1 MLLKHFRGEFA
12 GGMDFKTFDAEAAGV
27 VPGSDGLI
35 LLPHCAGAVSPDC
48 NPNARGVAW
57 GITLAHKRG
66 HFARA
71 IMESVAYLL
80 RDNVEALRG
89 MGCRINEIR
98 SLGGASKSKLWLQIK
113 ADVLNVPVTVT
124 ECAEATS
131 LGAAILGAVACG
143 DFPDTAAA
151 VAAMVKV
158 AFRVEPG
165 ADVEKYV
172 KPFEM
177 YRQLNKLLLPTF
189 GGRNE

>member
-1 MLLKHFRGEFA
+1 
-12 GGMDFKTFDAEAAGV
+12 MDFKTFDAEAAKV
-27 VPGSDGLI
+27 APGSEGLI

-48 NPNARGVAW
+48 NPAARGVAW

-80 RDNVEALRG
+80 RDNVEALRA
-89 MGCRINEIR
+89 MGCRISEIR

-143 DFPDTAAA
+143 DFTDTAAA
-151 VAAMVKV
+151 VAEMVKV
-158 AFRVEPG
+158 AFRVDPTEN
-165 ADVEKYV
+165 AEKYIE
-172 KPFEM
+172 PFKM

-189 GGRNE
+189 GGKNE